1 MNIFIPIIIIG
12 VLGLITVLL
21 LSVDQ
26 LLGGSKEKTITIN
39 NDQIIPVTE
48 TDTLLNTLSNKKIFI
63 PSACGG
69 KATCG
74 ACKFRLIEGGGDIK
88 PTEEP
93 FLSDTEKK
101 LVCASVVK

>member
-1 MNIFIPIIIIG
+1 MNLFIPIIIISI
-12 VLGLITVLL
+12 LSIITLL
-21 LSVDQ
+21 LMSIDQ
-26 LLGGSKEKTITIN
+26 LLGGNKEKTITIN
-39 NDQIIPVTE
+39 DDIVIPVTE
-48 TDTLLNTLSNKKIFI
+48 TDTVLNTLSKQKLFI

-74 ACKFRLIEGGGDIK
+74 ACKFRLVEGGGDIK

-101 LVCASVVK
+101 QVCASVVK